1 MQKSAVLPHFSCNG
15 FFPSNQLEY
24 ETINIC
30 TICNNEIYPAMLR
43 LCIGVRWKSNTKG
56 EIAVNVLGSLL
67 IKEIAIIQL
76 GREKK
81 KSASSGTTK
90 IQGGVGS

>member
-1 MQKSAVLPHFSCNG
+1 M
-15 FFPSNQLEY
+15 
-24 ETINIC
+24 
-30 TICNNEIYPAMLR
+30 

-56 EIAVNVLGSLL
+56 EIAVNILGSLL

>member
-1 MQKSAVLPHFSCNG
+1 M
-15 FFPSNQLEY
+15 
-24 ETINIC
+24 
-30 TICNNEIYPAMLR
+30 

-67 IKEIAIIQL
+67 KEIAIIQL